1 MDVRINI
8 DLEKINELNGD
19 STPFFKY
26 LKDVSKNKTP
36 IILKG
41 VKNEGYWDCTL
52 YECAIPASRLS
63 FVKLPADEDENPV
76 GTTTYISLTT
86 KILSMM
92 ESGTVFE
99 FKEKKIVM
107 KIGSFRAE
115 DSYTSS
121 VSEVEGQLGEFLTVL
136 ESDNEE
142 PVIEW
147 DIDKQSIAVDYL
159 SNMASTPEASMFLGN
174 SITFRD
180 DTFFFRTPN
189 NETFKTDGSELYVN
203 MYMANKILQ
212 YLDYCDTVK
221 IKVGA
226 NLQIVGYI
234 GENEVVR
241 NVSVVYDAPD
251 ENPSDE
257 DLASIT
263 PDESTSTSVEVDLNE
278 LFTTFDTVGS
288 KIQTFI
294 ETRNYEVKLLK
305 NGEGVSFEMSTGSDD
320 ATTSK
325 VVVNVGNVEEE
336 SPSDDKF
343 TSFAIALPLRSICN
357 IVKGNQV
364 LTFMYDENVDNAVAL
379 RSGNVQMLSGKLL

>member
-1 MDVRINI
+1 MDIRINI
-8 DLEKINELNGD
+8 DLEKIKELNGD

-41 VKNEGYWDCTL
+41 IKNEGYWECTL

-63 FVKLPADEDENPV
+63 FVKLPAEGDENPV

-92 ESGTVFE
+92 EEGTVFE

-121 VSEVEGQLGEFLTVL
+121 VSEVEGQLGEFLTVI
-136 ESDNEE
+136 ESDNAE

-159 SNMASTPEASMFLGN
+159 ANMASTPEASMFLGD

-189 NETFKTDGSELYVN
+189 NENFKTDGSELYVN

-212 YLDYCDTVK
+212 YLDYCDSVK
-221 IKVGA
+221 LKVGQ
-226 NLQIVGYI
+226 NLQIIGYI

-263 PDESTSTSVEVDLNE
+263 PNESTSTSVEVDLNE

-294 ETRNYEVKLLK
+294 ETRNYEVKLYK

-325 VVVNVGNVEEE
+325 VNVNVGNVAEE
-336 SPSDDKF
+336 SPSDDVF

-357 IVKGNQV
+357 IVKGNQL
-364 LTFMYDENVDNAVAL
+364 LTFIYDENVDNAVAL
-379 RSGNVQMLSGKLL
+379 RSGNIQMLSGKLL

>member
-1 MDVRINI
+1 MDIRINI

-36 IILKG
+36 VVLKG
-41 VKNEGYWDCTL
+41 TKQDGYWECSL

-63 FVKLPADEDENPV
+63 FVKLPADGDENPI
-76 GTTTYISLTT
+76 GTETYISLTT

-92 ESGTVFE
+92 ENGTTFE
-99 FKEKKIVM
+99 FKERKIVM

-121 VSEVEGQLGEFLTVL
+121 VSEVESQLNEFLSII
-136 ESDNEE
+136 ESNDATPN
-142 PVIEW
+142 IEL
-147 DIDKQSIAVDYL
+147 DVDKQSAIVDYL
-159 SNMASTPEASMFLGN
+159 ANMSSNPEASMFVGN

-180 DTFFFRTPN
+180 DSFFFRTPN
-189 NETFKTDGSELYVN
+189 NEKFTTDGSELYVN

-221 IKVGA
+221 LKSGQH
-226 NLQIVGYI
+226 LQIVGYI

-241 NVSVVYDAPD
+241 NVSAVFDAPD

-263 PDESTSTSVEVDLNE
+263 PDENTSTKVEVDLNE
-278 LFTTFDTVGS
+278 LFTTFDVVGS

-294 ETRNYEVKLLK
+294 ETRNYEVKLYK
-305 NGEGVSFEMSTGSDD
+305 NGEGVSFEMSTGSDE
-320 ATTSK
+320 ASTSK
-325 VVVNVGNVEEE
+325 VNVNVGNVADEN
-336 SPSDDKF
+336 PSDDVF

-357 IVKGNQV
+357 IVKGNQL
-364 LTFMYDENVDNAVAL
+364 LTFIYDENVDNAVAL
-379 RSGNVQMLSGKLL
+379 RSGEIQMLSGKLL

>member
-1 MDVRINI
+1 MDIRINI

-36 IILKG
+36 VVLKG
-41 VKNEGYWDCTL
+41 TKQDGYWECSL

-63 FVKLPADEDENPV
+63 FVKLPADGDENPI
-76 GTTTYISLTT
+76 GTETYISLTT

-92 ESGTVFE
+92 ENGTTFE
-99 FKEKKIVM
+99 FKERKIVM

-121 VSEVEGQLGEFLTVL
+121 VSEVESQLNEFLSII
-136 ESDNEE
+136 ESNDAT
-142 PVIEW
+142 PTIEL
-147 DIDKQSIAVDYL
+147 DVDKQSAIVDYL
-159 SNMASTPEASMFLGN
+159 ANMSSNPEASMFVGS

-180 DTFFFRTPN
+180 DSFFFRTPN
-189 NETFKTDGSELYVN
+189 NEKFTTDGSELYVN

-221 IKVGA
+221 LKSGQH
-226 NLQIVGYI
+226 LQIVGYI

-241 NVSVVYDAPD
+241 NVSAVFDAPD

-263 PDESTSTSVEVDLNE
+263 PDENASTKVEVDLNE
-278 LFTTFDTVGS
+278 LFTTFDVVGS

-294 ETRNYEVKLLK
+294 ETRNYEVKLYK
-305 NGEGVSFEMSTGSDD
+305 NGEGVSFEMSTGSDE
-320 ATTSK
+320 ASTSK
-325 VVVNVGNVEEE
+325 VNVNVGNVADEN
-336 SPSDDKF
+336 PSDDVF

-357 IVKGNQV
+357 IVKGNQL
-364 LTFMYDENVDNAVAL
+364 LTFIYDENVDNAVAL
-379 RSGNVQMLSGKLL
+379 RSGEVQMLSGKLL